1 MEPRRRDVVAGA
13 ALIAFL
19 RQVVGE
25 STEFDANVLVNEMQ
39 SF

>member
-1 MEPRRRDVVAGA
+1 MAAGA

-19 RQVVGE
+19 TKVVGK
-25 STEFDANVLVNEMQ
+25 STELDANVLVNEMQ

>member
-1 MEPRRRDVVAGA
+1 MVAGA

-19 RQVVGE
+19 RKVVEE
-25 STEFDANVLVNEMQ
+25 STELDANVLVNEMQ

>member
-1 MEPRRRDVVAGA
+1 MVAGA

-19 RQVVGE
+19 RKVVGE
-25 STEFDANVLVNEMQ
+25 SRDFDANVLLNEMQ

>member
-1 MEPRRRDVVAGA
+1 MVAGA

-19 RQVVGE
+19 RKVVEE